1 MQSWGTL
8 DQVAELCIIRWYPVN
23 TSFSSHLLCSFG
35 MTYLYAILFSFFL
48 SLFFFCYAPTLM
60 SFWKQFY
67 HRRLGWFGWRFGQLW
82 CVCLVF
88 FYNIHRCNHKDYKDF
103 IFGGAQ
109 ELRELVMNREAWRA
123 AIHGV
128 AKSRTRLSD
137 WTELKSLQ
145 MVTAVMKL
153 KDACSLEEKLWPT

>member
-103 IFGGAQ
+103 IFGGPKNSGSWWWTG
-109 ELRELVMNREAWRA
+109 RP
-123 AIHGV
+123 GV
-128 AKSRTRLSD
+128 LPSMESQRVGHD
-137 WTELKSLQ
+137 WATELNWNHCRWWLQ
-145 MVTAVMKL
+145 
-153 KDACSLEEKLWPT
+153 SWN